1 MMARFS
7 IITGVVF
14 LLAGCNSTTGPT
26 PSDIGTYISDG
37 DLAETAQYVW
47 RLARPHLEV
56 AAEGA
61 EGIAGDTTGLVDTVT
76 DLADDTLGQSIRG
89 SRIGIESGY
98 REGALAGAL
107 AGSVAGLASGP
118 WLVREHT
125 SYLVTRETLEEEI
138 AYQHEAAEAL
148 GRDINTGERALA
160 LHRRGIADLQ
170 EAYADGLVEVIAWER
185 ALATIEADRRIL
197 EAMISGAT
205 QSVAVLVERIASFR
219 RAGLDVAPLDRVE
232 EARKRDIANLRAIE
246 DALVALMAG
255 IPREVRTSS

>member
-1 MMARFS
+1 MTARFS
-7 IITGVVF
+7 IIAGVVL
-14 LLAGCNSTTGPT
+14 LLAGCNSTTGTT
-26 PSDIGTYISDG
+26 PSDVGAYIRDG
-37 DLAETAQYVW
+37 DLAEAGRYVW

-61 EGIAGDTTGLVDTVT
+61 VGIADDTAGLVDTVT
-76 DLADDTLGQSIRG
+76 DLADTTLGQSISG

-148 GRDINTGERALA
+148 GHDIDTGERVLA
-160 LHRRGIADLQ
+160 LHRREIAGLQ
-170 EAYADGLVEVIAWER
+170 EAHADGLVEATAWES
-185 ALATIEADRRIL
+185 ALATIEADRRVL

-205 QSVAVLVERIASFR
+205 RSVAVLAERIASFR
-219 RAGLDVAPLDRVE
+219 RADLDVAPLDQVE

-246 DALVALMAG
+246 DALVALMA
-255 IPREVRTSS
+255 EVRTSS

>member
-7 IITGVVF
+7 IIAGVAF
-14 LLAGCNSTTGPT
+14 LLSGCNSTTGPT
-26 PSDIGTYISDG
+26 PSDVGAYISDG

-61 EGIAGDTTGLVDTVT
+61 KGIADDTTGLVGTVT
-76 DLADDTLGQSIRG
+76 GLADTTLGQSIRG

-125 SYLVTRETLEEEI
+125 SYLITRETLEEEI

-148 GRDINTGERALA
+148 GHDIDTGQRALE
-160 LHRRGIADLQ
+160 LHRREIAGLQ
-170 EAYADGLVEVIAWER
+170 EAYADGLVEAIYWEN
-185 ALATIEADRRIL
+185 ALAAIESDRRIL

-205 QSVAVLVERIASFR
+205 RSVAVLVERITSFR
-219 RAGLDVAPLDRVE
+219 RAGLDVAPLDQVE
-232 EARKRDIANLRAIE
+232 EARRRDIANLRAIE

-255 IPREVRTSS
+255 IPPEVGTSS